1 MNWKTI
7 FSVMSLLLLSE
18 IVIATDGKID
28 RKALVSRHNIIQTK
42 VDKIISF
49 VCWEWTLLLYYG
61 YNKYANVS
69 GII

>member
-49 VCWEWTLLLYYG
+49 VCWEWTLFAILR
-61 YNKYANVS
+61 
-69 GII
+69 I

>member
-42 VDKIISF
+42 VDKLSPLSVGNGRF
-49 VCWEWTLLLYYG
+49 LLYYG